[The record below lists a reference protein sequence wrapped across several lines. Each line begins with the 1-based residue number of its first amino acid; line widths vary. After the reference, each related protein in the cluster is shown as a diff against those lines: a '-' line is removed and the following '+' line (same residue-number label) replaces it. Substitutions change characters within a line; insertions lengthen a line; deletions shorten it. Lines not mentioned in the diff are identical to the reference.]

1 MRSGEIV
8 IASGSEAIQTKLPPQ
23 TLRLDCFALL
33 AMTAENVQLERITR
47 YCVGQSGTPPS

>member
-8 IASGSEAIQTKLPPQ
+8 IASSSEAIQAKPPPQ